1 MFIFKLIYII
11 CGILLKFLN
20 FNSFLQHQLEVITN
34 IKALELVAITI
45 IMAIELGVITN
56 INVME
61 LVVIASMMLWSW
73 WWLPVWRLWSWWWVW
88 SCRRLP
94 VHRFTGYGAG
104 VSVILCIHHQL
115 HNPLLLWIISTG
127 YHGAGGD
134 DYIISNLEIMYLL
147 VTISSIILELLMSA
161 TIVKNYK

>member
-11 CGILLKFLN
+11 CSILLKFLN
-20 FNSFLQHQLEVITN
+20 FNSFLHHQLEVITN

-73 WWLPVWRLWSWWWVW
+73 W
-88 SCRRLP
+88 
-94 VHRFTGYGAG
+94 
-104 VSVILCIHHQL
+104 
-115 HNPLLLWIISTG
+115 
-127 YHGAGGD
+127 
-134 DYIISNLEIMYLL
+134 
-147 VTISSIILELLMSA
+147 
-161 TIVKNYK
+161 